1 MTETTRLSKRLAELL
16 PCSRREAEL
25 YIEGGWVT
33 VDGQPVDEPHFRV
46 AEQRVELLPGAIPAP
61 IPPATLLLYKPA
73 GLSAEQAL
81 GLLLAANRWEADS
94 AEQRPLSKHFARQ
107 QSTTPLDDQAGGLL
121 VFTQNYGV
129 LHRLQDDA
137 ATIEHE
143 YLVEVDGSL
152 DDAGL
157 ARLRHGLLYQGRP
170 LPALKVSWQNETRLR
185 FAGKGFRPGQI
196 ADMCRQ
202 VGLKVVGIRRLRLGG
217 VSMGKMEP
225 GQWRYLLP
233 SERF

>member
-1 MTETTRLSKRLAELL
+1 MTEAIRLSKRLAELL

-33 VDGQPVDEPHFRV
+33 VDGERIEEPQYRV
-46 AEQRVELLPGAIPAP
+46 ADQRIELLPGATPAP
-61 IPPATLLLYKPA
+61 IPPATLLLHKPA
-73 GLSAEQAL
+73 GCTAERALERLDSAHH
-81 GLLLAANRWEADS
+81 WEADG
-94 AEQRPLSKHFARQ
+94 AGQRPLRKHFARQ
-107 QSTTPLDDQAGGLL
+107 QATTPLEAAASGLL
-121 VFTQNYGV
+121 VFTQNHGV
-129 LHRLQDDA
+129 LRRLLDDA
-137 ATIEHE
+137 ASIEHE
-143 YLVEVDGSL
+143 YLVEVAGSL

-157 ARLRHGLLYQGRP
+157 ARLRHGLQYQGRP

-202 VGLKVVGIRRLRLGG
+202 VGLAVVAIRRLRLGG